1 MEVIDGVQGLLH
13 RTLNQTNE
21 QLRILRSCKYK
32 LEKDIGDKL
41 LALDLDQISLGAKE
55 DAIGYV
61 SPTAKTVDP
70 K

>member
-1 MEVIDGVQGLLH
+1 MIDGVQGLLH

-41 LALDLDQISLGAKE
+41 LALGLDQASLAAKE
-55 DAIGYV
+55 DVAGKI
-61 SPTAKTVDP
+61 SPTAKAVDS

>member
-1 MEVIDGVQGLLH
+1 MIDGVQGLLH

-32 LEKDIGDKL
+32 VEKDIGDKL
-41 LALDLDQISLGAKE
+41 VALDLDQASLGIKE
-55 DAIGYV
+55 DDIGII
-61 SPTAKTVDP
+61 SPSTNAVDP

>member
-1 MEVIDGVQGLLH
+1 MIDGVQGLLH

-32 LEKDIGDKL
+32 VEKDIGDKL
-41 LALDLDQISLGAKE
+41 VALDLDQASLGAKE
-55 DAIGYV
+55 DGTGII
-61 SPTAKTVDP
+61 SPATKAVDP